1 MKITAEEYKNILK
14 DKNYSKLK
22 EISNMIEFKKFYFWV
37 KPKLQMY
44 NTSSK
49 KKLYAYK
56 IEYFDDNAE
65 SKRILKYMKNL
76 LDIH

>member
-1 MKITAEEYKNILK
+1 MIIFNI
-14 DKNYSKLK
+14 
-22 EISNMIEFKKFYFWV
+22 MFKGLIVEKFYFWV